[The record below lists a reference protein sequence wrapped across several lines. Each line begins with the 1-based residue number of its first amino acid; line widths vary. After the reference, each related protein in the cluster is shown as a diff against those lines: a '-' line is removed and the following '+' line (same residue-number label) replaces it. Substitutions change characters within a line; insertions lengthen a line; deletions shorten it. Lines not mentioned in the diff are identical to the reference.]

1 MQNPGSSPADSLGK
15 ELDAGKALLT
25 LLQQEQQHLVNA
37 DLDGLAGVTEEKS
50 RTIGRMTELA
60 QGRHR
65 TLAAQGFEA
74 SETGMRAWLDTP
86 AAAAAAAASSKSW
99 TALLD
104 LAREAKELNRLNGL
118 LLNQHMARNQGA
130 INVLQGA
137 PAGGGMYGPNGQ
149 STSQAS
155 SRKLVVG

>member
-1 MQNPGSSPADSLGK
+1 MQNPGNSPADSLGK

-37 DLDGLAGVTEEKS
+37 DLDGLTRVTEEKT
-50 RTIGRMTELA
+50 RAVACMTELA

-65 TLAAQGFEA
+65 ALAAQGFEA
-74 SETGMRAWLDTP
+74 GETGMRDWLNTR
-86 AAAAAAAASSKSW
+86 AAAAAISKSW

-149 STSQAS
+149 STSLAS

>member
-1 MQNPGSSPADSLGK
+1 MRNPGSSPAHSLGK

-37 DLDGLAGVTEEKS
+37 DLDGLTRVTEEK
-50 RTIGRMTELA
+50 TKAVARMTELA

-65 TLAAQGFEA
+65 ALAAQGFEA
-74 SETGMRAWLDTP
+74 SEAGMRDWLNTP
-86 AAAAAAAASSKSW
+86 AVAAASGKSW

-130 INVLQGA
+130 INVLQGT

-149 STSQAS
+149 STSRAS

>member
-1 MQNPGSSPADSLGK
+1 MQNPGNSPADSLGK
-15 ELDAGKALLT
+15 ELDAGKALLS

-37 DLDGLAGVTEEKS
+37 DLDGLTRVTEEKT
-50 RTIGRMTELA
+50 RAVAHMTELA

-65 TLAAQGFEA
+65 MLAVQGFEA
-74 SETGMRAWLDTP
+74 SEAGMRDWLKTP
-86 AAAAAAAASSKSW
+86 TAAAAGGKSW
-99 TALLD
+99 TALLE

-137 PAGGGMYGPNGQ
+137 PAGGGIYGPNGQ
-149 STSQAS
+149 STSKAS